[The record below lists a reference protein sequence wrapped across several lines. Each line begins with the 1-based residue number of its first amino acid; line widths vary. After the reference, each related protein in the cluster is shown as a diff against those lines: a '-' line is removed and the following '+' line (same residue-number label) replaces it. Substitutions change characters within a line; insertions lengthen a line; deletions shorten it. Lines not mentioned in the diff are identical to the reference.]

1 VVLAAPSPDLRFC
14 LPAPQRTAW
23 WIPVAVVVVHL
34 PLIFISMVRSVDQA
48 GSPTLLWFEP
58 TGTRGGAEV
67 VMAPFV
73 VATAGRPTGG
83 GSPSPAAAV
92 VVPAP
97 RTPNASIPATVPSAQ
112 PPRPQPAIAIS
123 LARATPPAAAVAPAT
138 RRTIGP
144 AFASGRLWVRPLPV
158 SPQEIAARM
167 GALTHD
173 EKVDSAV
180 TAIIQGYL
188 DRLAADESGRPQA
201 PPSWTTSIAGQ
212 KVGVDSKWFYL
223 GPIRVPTFLLALIP
237 INIQANP
244 TQADMNRRLNAM
256 REDLFEAAR
265 RAANYADFKD
275 AVGRLR
281 DETQRQRDFDKA
293 QRSTP
298 DEPEGTK

>member
-1 VVLAAPSPDLRFC
+1 MPVTPAAPS
-14 LPAPQRTAW
+14 A
-23 WIPVAVVVVHL
+23 
-34 PLIFISMVRSVDQA
+34 QA
-48 GSPTLLWFEP
+48 GAPT
-58 TGTRGGAEV
+58 
-67 VMAPFV
+67 
-73 VATAGRPTGG
+73 
-83 GSPSPAAAV
+83 
-92 VVPAP
+92 
-97 RTPNASIPATVPSAQ
+97 
-112 PPRPQPAIAIS
+112 
-123 LARATPPAAAVAPAT
+123 AR
-138 RRTIGP
+138 RQIGP

-158 SPQEIAARM
+158 SPQELAARM
-167 GALTHD
+167 GVLTHD

-180 TAIIQGYL
+180 TAIIQDYL
-188 DRLAADESGRPQA
+188 DRLAAEESGKVQG
-201 PPSWTTSIAGQ
+201 PPSWTTSIGGQ

-237 INIQANP
+237 INVQANP

-298 DEPEGTK
+298 DEPEGTR

>member
-1 VVLAAPSPDLRFC
+1 MPSPEILFR

-34 PLIFISMVRSVDQA
+34 PLIFISMVRSVDRA
-48 GSPTLLWFEP
+48 GSPTLLRFEL
-58 TGTRGGAEV
+58 TGARGSAEV

-73 VATAGRPTGG
+73 VATVGRPTRGRRLA
-83 GSPSPAAAV
+83 PAAVPVTAV
-92 VVPAP
+92 S
-97 RTPNASIPATVPSAQ
+97 RTPDVASPATVPPAQ
-112 PPRPQPAIAIS
+112 PPRSQPAVSIP
-123 LARATPPAAAVAPAT
+123 LTPPTPPGVAPA
-138 RRTIGP
+138 RRTIRP

-158 SPQEIAARM
+158 SPQELAGRM
-167 GALTHD
+167 GTLSHD

-180 TAIIQGYL
+180 TAMIQDYL
-188 DRLAADESGRPQA
+188 DQLAADESANPQL
-201 PPSWTTSIAGQ
+201 PPSWTTRIGGQ

-256 REDLFEAAR
+256 RADLFEAAR
-265 RAANYADFKD
+265 RASNYADFKD
-275 AVGRLR
+275 AVGHLR
-281 DETQRQRDFDKA
+281 DETQRRRDFDKA

-298 DEPEGTK
+298 DEPEGTR

>member
-1 VVLAAPSPDLRFC
+1 MAAPSPDLRFR
-14 LPAPQRTAW
+14 LPDTPRRTEW
-23 WIPVAVVVVHL
+23 WIPVVVVALHL
-34 PLIFISMVRSVDQA
+34 PLVFISMVRTVDSNP
-48 GSPTLLWFEP
+48 GTTSLLRFEP
-58 TGTRGGAEV
+58 SGRLGGGEV
-67 VMAPFV
+67 VMMPFG
-73 VATAGRPTGG
+73 AGTPTRSPGGAQLPTAGRAVPGG
-83 GSPSPAAAV
+83 PPPAAV
-92 VVPAP
+92 VPARAVPASD
-97 RTPNASIPATVPSAQ
+97 N
-112 PPRPQPAIAIS
+112 RPQRA
-123 LARATPPAAAVAPAT
+123 ARPVTAAAPSVQAGGPDA
-138 RRTIGP
+138 RRQIGP

-158 SPQEIAARM
+158 SPQELAARM
-167 GALTHD
+167 GVLTHD

-180 TAIIQGYL
+180 TAIIQDYL
-188 DRLAADESGRPQA
+188 DRLAAEESGRVQG
-201 PPSWTTSIAGQ
+201 PPSWTTSIGGQ

-237 INIQANP
+237 INVQANP

-298 DEPEGTK
+298 DEPEGTR